1 MITTRK
7 RSRRKFDCLLRH
19 SIPERVAWRQ
29 IIAKNRDRL
38 RVDHYRAALL
48 DLWEGNERSERR
60 RRRPR
65 SLDRKEEVTRGL
77 EGGEVGEGTLEGR
90 GIKRGKKEI
99 HNTRV
104 TNYSWAHP
112 GSSWLQ
118 RGSHENV
125 LWAGRVVV
133 FRPISLSLFLFLLRA
148 REKIKKKEG
157 RERNTF
163 IVSLDWLLTR
173 QERTRTP
180 RIRREILE
188 RNYLLL
194 PRNSRSS
201 SKLFLS
207 SASP

>member
-19 SIPERVAWRQ
+19 SIPEGVAWRQ

-77 EGGEVGEGTLEGR
+77 EGGEVGEGTSEGR

-163 IVSLDWLLTR
+163 IVSLDWLPTR

-201 SKLFLS
+201 FKLFLS